1 MKSYVHLVEILEKAF
16 DHFNR
21 LYTEEKLNKPLI
33 AILSRGRKAC
43 YGWHW
48 ANKWSDGDNTFT
60 EIMIAA
66 ETLNRSW
73 AENLETLL
81 HEMVHLWNS
90 QNDIKD
96 CNAQQYH
103 NKNFKKTAED
113 LFHLTVER
121 MPQKGYALTS
131 LSDRSRA
138 DVEAFI
144 LEHKLVDTKLKRI
157 TPPKAAAKKQYNINV
172 TEQDYQWFVSLRDQ
186 LNMSSKE
193 CFEHIRNEAESF
205 GLVGENL
212 EEAV

>member
-1 MKSYVHLVEILEKAF
+1 
-16 DHFNR
+16 
-21 LYTEEKLNKPLI
+21 
-33 AILSRGRKAC
+33 
-43 YGWHW
+43 
-48 ANKWSDGDNTFT
+48 
-60 EIMIAA
+60 
-66 ETLNRSW
+66 
-73 AENLETLL
+73 
-81 HEMVHLWNS
+81 MVHLWNS

-144 LEHKLVDTKLKRI
+144 QEHNLVDTKLKRI
-157 TPPKAAAKKQYNINV
+157 TPPKAVAKKQYNINV

>member
-1 MKSYVHLVEILEKAF
+1 MKSYIQVVEVLEKAF
-16 DHFNR
+16 DHFNK
-21 LYTEEKLNKPLI
+21 LYAEEKLNKPMI
-33 AILSRGRKAC
+33 VILSRGRKAC

-48 ANKWSDGDNTFT
+48 ANKWSDGENSIT

-73 AENLETLL
+73 ADNLETLL
-81 HEMVHLWNS
+81 HEMAHLWNS

-121 MPQKGYALTS
+121 MHQKGYALTS

-144 LEHKLVDTKLKRI
+144 QEHSLVDTKLKRI
-157 TPPKAAAKKQYNINV
+157 TPPKVVAKKQFNINV
-172 TEQDYQWFVSLRDQ
+172 SQEDYEWFRALKEQ

-193 CFEHIRNEAESF
+193 CFEYIRQETESF
-205 GLVGENL
+205 GLADTNL
-212 EEAV
+212 EEVG

>member
-1 MKSYVHLVEILEKAF
+1 MKSYIQVVEVLEKAF
-16 DHFNR
+16 DHFNK
-21 LYTEEKLNKPLI
+21 LYAEEKLNTPMI
-33 AILSRGRKAC
+33 VILSRGRKAC

-48 ANKWSDGDNTFT
+48 ANKWSDGENSIT

-73 AENLETLL
+73 ADNLETLL
-81 HEMVHLWNS
+81 HEMAHLWNS

-121 MPQKGYALTS
+121 MHQKGYALTS

-144 LEHKLVDTKLKRI
+144 QEHSLVDTKLKRI
-157 TPPKAAAKKQYNINV
+157 TPPKAVAKKQFNINV
-172 TEQDYQWFVSLRDQ
+172 SQEDYEWFRALKEQ

-193 CFEHIRNEAESF
+193 CFEYIRQETESF
-205 GLVGENL
+205 GLADTNL
-212 EEAV
+212 EEVG

>member
-1 MKSYVHLVEILEKAF
+1 MNNYVQIVETLDKAL
-16 DHFNR
+16 DYFNN
-21 LYTEEKLNKPLI
+21 LYCDNVLKKPLI
-33 AILSRGRKAC
+33 VVLSRGRKAC

-48 ANKWSDGDNTFT
+48 ANKWTDGENSIT

-66 ETLNRSW
+66 ETLNRTW

-81 HEMVHLWNS
+81 HEMAHLWNS

-113 LFHLTVER
+113 LFHLTVDR

-138 DVEAFI
+138 DVETFI
-144 LEHKLVDTKLKRI
+144 QEHKLVDTKLKRI
-157 TPPKAAAKKQYNINV
+157 TPPKAVAKKQYNINV
-172 TEQDYQWFVSLRDQ
+172 TEQDYQWFVGLRDQ

-193 CFEHIRNEAESF
+193 CFEYIRNEAEAF
-205 GLVGENL
+205 GLVEGNL
-212 EEAV
+212 EEAG